1 MKMPFVITHGSSQT
15 VEYLQ
20 FVIRQVFLAIY
31 IFVDTEAAGRLK
43 VPHLYTA
50 VTCVYT
56 SILILCIY
64 LYCPNLVQWSRFH
77 TSKAVLLAQ
86 PFIKVWTYFSN
97 RRLAFAV
104 WLVWEDKCKHAGAFY
119 FLVHNHHGMSMI
131 LRLFLLPSRSLVQW
145 TWEVCQ
151 FENYVFRSIRPGSID
166 VLHMRQTGMKI

>member
-1 MKMPFVITHGSSQT
+1 MCIH
-15 VEYLQ
+15 
-20 FVIRQVFLAIY
+20 
-31 IFVDTEAAGRLK
+31 
-43 VPHLYTA
+43 
-50 VTCVYT
+50 
-56 SILILCIY
+56 IY

-166 VLHMRQTGMKI
+166 VLHMRQTGWKFRFNTSHAKYVVWPGLGCSPGSDISDSGGY